1 LLWYIY
7 IIQLPNNPKMS
18 QNTPVNTNTD
28 APVTIAYTET
38 YNPDKTLVGN
48 YSQRVLDVFKKN
60 NKPPVIR
67 PSTAPP
73 SGRSD
78 CYRCPIFPF

>member
-1 LLWYIY
+1 
-7 IIQLPNNPKMS
+7 MS
-18 QNTPVNTNTD
+18 HNTPVNTNTD
-28 APVTIAYTET
+28 APVTIAHTET

-67 PSTAPP
+67 HSTVPP

-78 CYRCPIFPF
+78 RCPIFPF